1 MANRNTAGFGLIPAG
16 TLGATPSTGGQN
28 KYKIDSGYNTSLYLG
43 MPVMYDTAGI
53 GGGASTNPGYIT
65 SAQRAI
71 TNPTIGVFNGCF
83 FTAATTLKPTFSA
96 FYAGGTVPDANTNA
110 GDIDAFVIDNPFQ
123 QYNVQLDVRLAA
135 TAALAQAEMGSTFGL
150 TVRAAGTTTVAGSII
165 SGQSNGQLTVGTG
178 STGVANQWRLLRVAE
193 DPENEDLITTVQPNP
208 ALANFS
214 GRATVVVVANKSQW
228 FTTGSVGQ

>member
-1 MANRNTAGFGLIPAG
+1 MANRNTVGFGLIAAG

-28 KYKIDSGYNTSLYLG
+28 KYKINSGYNTSLYLG
-43 MPVMYDTAGI
+43 MPVQYDTAG
-53 GGGASTNPGYIT
+53 GAGTDPGYII
-65 SAQRAI
+65 SGQRAI

-96 FYAGGTVPDANTNA
+96 FYEGGTVPATGPNA

-123 QYNVQLDVRLAA
+123 QYNVQLDTRLAA

-150 TVRAAGTTTVAGSII
+150 TVSANGAGSAASGSTI
-165 SGQSNGQLTVGTG
+165 SGQSNSQLTVGTG
-178 STGVANQWRLLRVAE
+178 ATGIQNQWRLLRVAE
-193 DPENEDLITTVQPNP
+193 DPENEDLITAPQTNP

-214 GRATVVVVANKSQW
+214 GQATVVVVANKSQW
-228 FTTGSVGQ
+228 FTTGSVGA